1 MNVSGSR
8 RAWLVAIMCIMIG
21 ASACSDSGEANSSS
35 SNSPVQDDSTSEQS
49 PPEVVIKGIAF
60 VPPDIAVAVG
70 AEVKWTNQDAVDHT
84 VTSGVQR
91 EQGVPGVE
99 EDKAAQPDGRFDSNL
114 PEEGD
119 TFAFTF
125 DEPGTYTYYCDV
137 HASMTGEIT
146 VE

>member
-1 MNVSGSR
+1 MNISGFR
-8 RAWLVAIMCIMIG
+8 RAWLIAIMVAMIG
-21 ASACSDSGEANSSS
+21 TAACSDSGEADSAS
-35 SNSPVQDDSTSEQS
+35 SNSSLEDESRETSPS
-49 PPEVVIKGIAF
+49 EVAIRGVAF
-60 VPPDIAVAVG
+60 VPADIEVAVG
-70 AEVKWTNQDAVDHT
+70 TEVKWSNEDTVDHT

-99 EDKAAQPDGRFDSNL
+99 EDTDARPDGMFDEDL

-125 DEPGTYTYYCDV
+125 DEPGTYAYYCDV

>member
-1 MNVSGSR
+1 MNLSALR
-8 RAWLVAIMCIMIG
+8 RAPLLAIMCIVVG
-21 ASACSDSGEANSSS
+21 AAACSDSAAEDGPAET
-35 SNSPVQDDSTSEQS
+35 SPH
-49 PPEVVIKGIAF
+49 EVAIKGLAF
-60 VPPDIAVAVG
+60 VPADIEVAVG
-70 AEVKWTNQDAVDHT
+70 AEVRWTNEDAVDHT

-99 EDKAAQPDGRFDSNL
+99 EDEAARPDGRFDSNL

-119 TFAFTF
+119 TFVFTF
-125 DEPGTYTYYCDV
+125 DEPGRYAYYCDV

>member
-1 MNVSGSR
+1 MNISGLR
-8 RAWLVAIMCIMIG
+8 RAWLVAVMCATIG
-21 ASACSDSGEANSSS
+21 TAACTDSGGADSAS
-35 SNSPVQDDSTSEQS
+35 SNSPVEDDSGDETS
-49 PPEVVIKGIAF
+49 PNDVVIKGVAF
-60 VPPDIAVAVG
+60 VPADIEVAVG
-70 AEVKWTNQDAVDHT
+70 AEVTWTNEDAVDHT

-99 EDKAAQPDGRFDSNL
+99 EDRAARPDGRFDKNL

-119 TFAFTF
+119 TLSFTF
-125 DEPGTYTYYCDV
+125 DEPGTYAYYCGV

>member
-1 MNVSGSR
+1 MNISGFR
-8 RAWLVAIMCIMIG
+8 RAWMVAVMCAMIG
-21 ASACSDSGEANSSS
+21 AAACSDSREANSTPPNSAGEDASS
-35 SNSPVQDDSTSEQS
+35 EETSPS
-49 PPEVVIKGIAF
+49 EVVIKGVAF
-60 VPPDIAVAVG
+60 VPATIEVG
-70 AEVKWTNQDAVDHT
+70 AGTEVQWVNDDAVDHT

-99 EDKAAQPDGRFDSNL
+99 EDKSARPDGMFDEDL

-125 DEPGTYTYYCDV
+125 DEPGTYAYYCDV
-137 HASMTGEIT
+137 HASMTGKIT